1 MLATYL
7 AALVPHPMLVP
18 GERGI
23 VLCIAP
29 DQTQSDIVLDYV
41 EANFRN
47 SPMLRQLIE
56 ARTQRSLKLTNKIDI
71 EVRAANFRTLRGLT
85 LICAMLTNPRSGTP
99 RTAAIPTRKS

>member
-1 MLATYL
+1 M
-7 AALVPHPMLVP
+7 
-18 GERGI
+18 
-23 VLCIAP
+23 
-29 DQTQSDIVLDYV
+29 LDYV

-85 LICAMLTNPRSGTP
+85 LICAIADES
-99 RTAAIPTRKS
+99 AF